1 MDPKTGEQ
9 LVICPWLRKSP
20 ATESPDQ
27 TRYSCDIYHDRPDD
41 CRYYPVTIDEM
52 VRDECE
58 MIEVRDLTNPDLA
71 QTRLDTIMS
80 DSRPAYR

>member
-1 MDPKTGEQ
+1 MDPETGEQ

-27 TRYSCDIYHDRPDD
+27 ARYSCDIYHDRPDD
-41 CRYYPVTIDEM
+41 CRYYPVNIDEM

-58 MIEVRDLTNPDLA
+58 MIELRDLTNPDLA

-80 DSRPAYR
+80 DSRPPYR